1 MPVVL
6 FTDFGAAD
14 LYVGQVKA
22 VIAAR
27 APRIAVLDA
36 LHAAPHFDVEA
47 AAHLLAALAPRY
59 PRGSVFLA
67 VIDPGVGGRRDAIVI
82 EADGRSFVGPDNGL
96 LSVIWERARERRC
109 RRIAWRPAQLSDTFH
124 GRDLFAPVAAAL
136 AVKRMPSRGLVA
148 KRAPDVLL
156 DAGDLPR
163 VIYIDHYGNAM
174 TGLRALPKSARLR
187 VGRHKLSYAR
197 TFEAA
202 RPGEPFWYPN
212 CIGLVEIAANR
223 ESAARKLRLRVGSR
237 VARV

>member
-6 FTDFGAAD
+6 FTDFGVTD

-22 VIAAR
+22 AIAAR

-36 LHAAPHFDVEA
+36 LHAAPRFDVEA

-96 LSVIWERARERRC
+96 LSVIWQRARERRC

-136 AVKRMPSRGLVA
+136 AAKRMPRRGLAA
-148 KRAPDVLL
+148 KHAPDVLL
-156 DAGDLPR
+156 DAGDLPQ

-174 TGLRALPKSARLR
+174 TGLRTLPKFARLR
-187 VGRHKLSYAR
+187 VGRQRLAYAR
-197 TFEAA
+197 TFETA
-202 RPGEPFWYPN
+202 RRGEPFWYPN
-212 CIGLVEIAANR
+212 CIGLVEIAAKR